1 MEIQGAVQRAAVA
14 EAQGG
19 EGSTHGM
26 VRAFQR
32 LADAAL
38 ERLIRDGRQGRF
50 PRVDAES
57 FAGAAAR
64 ACGEDVAAHLGGAD
78 GWSGK
83 AARLA
88 GLLAALP
95 ADGPAR
101 SLGRRVLEGP
111 LAEMLG
117 GAAPLSALAGGELD
131 LGGQLAV
138 LVRIAARREVEQLAA
153 LNPELVRTLP
163 PLAGAAAQLA
173 EQLDDPAFD
182 AVRSALARRITGEL
196 KGSRRLRPADTDGEI
211 AVLRAL
217 ALVLAA
223 AAGRLLPREEVQA
236 AFVERSKRLVAA
248 DFVTRHTAERGGA
261 VAEVRALLRLC
272 AALTGPI
279 NQTAGARW
287 LLSVLQSLRFEAEVR
302 QDPDSP
308 GARLAALAALQAS
321 LNGAGLPPPELAI
334 ARERIGEA
342 GSWVDE
348 QVQVVAGVVR
358 SPSAILTRLAALMR
372 LASGETAPEG
382 PVTRRAQGEAARLA
396 RLPELHAELAA
407 QPGAAV
413 LLRRLAGAG
422 AAPSPLRGAQ
432 G

>member
-1 MEIQGAVQRAAVA
+1 M
-14 EAQGG
+14 
-19 EGSTHGM
+19 
-26 VRAFQR
+26 
-32 LADAAL
+32 
-38 ERLIRDGRQGRF
+38 
-50 PRVDAES
+50 
-57 FAGAAAR
+57 
-64 ACGEDVAAHLGGAD
+64 
-78 GWSGK
+78 
-83 AARLA
+83 
-88 GLLAALP
+88 
-95 ADGPAR
+95 
-101 SLGRRVLEGP
+101 
-111 LAEMLG
+111 
-117 GAAPLSALAGGELD
+117 
-131 LGGQLAV
+131 
-138 LVRIAARREVEQLAA
+138 
-153 LNPELVRTLP
+153 
-163 PLAGAAAQLA
+163 
-173 EQLDDPAFD
+173 
-182 AVRSALARRITGEL
+182 
-196 KGSRRLRPADTDGEI
+196 
-211 AVLRAL
+211 
-217 ALVLAA
+217 
-223 AAGRLLPREEVQA
+223 
-236 AFVERSKRLVAA
+236 
-248 DFVTRHTAERGGA
+248 
-261 VAEVRALLRLC
+261 AEVRALLRLC

-407 QPGAAV
+407 RPEAAV
-413 LLRRLAGAG
+413 LLRRLAVPA